1 MSQIF
6 DAYEKEFLE
15 FTASIARNTSSL
27 PSLAGDAKVQKIGET
42 ESDVAEAEALI
53 RRMDL
58 EARSQQNPAA
68 KNPMLNKL
76 RDYKSELARLKR
88 ESQLASRAANE
99 ANNRSQLLAGAE
111 LDDVSAP
118 TSSSQRDRMAQ
129 ATQQLDRTGDRIRD
143 GKRTLLETEDL
154 GVSIL
159 QDLHRQRET
168 IVSAREHIHGADD
181 NIGRS
186 RKILQAMGRRAMANK
201 AMLYGIIAMLFGAI
215 LLVAYFKLF
224 RSSDDGSGGQ

>member
-1 MSQIF
+1 VS
-6 DAYEKEFLE
+6 
-15 FTASIARNTSSL
+15 SARSLTRPPPPEPPSL
-27 PSLAGDAKVQKIGET
+27 PDAKVQKIGET

-111 LDDVSAP
+111 LDDSGAP

-159 QDLHRQRET
+159 QDLHRQR
-168 IVSAREHIHGADD
+168 
-181 NIGRS
+181 
-186 RKILQAMGRRAMANK
+186 
-201 AMLYGIIAMLFGAI
+201 
-215 LLVAYFKLF
+215 
-224 RSSDDGSGGQ
+224 

>member
-1 MSQIF
+1 M
-6 DAYEKEFLE
+6 
-15 FTASIARNTSSL
+15 
-27 PSLAGDAKVQKIGET
+27 
-42 ESDVAEAEALI
+42 
-53 RRMDL
+53 
-58 EARSQQNPAA
+58 RS
-68 KNPMLNKL
+68 
-76 RDYKSELARLKR
+76 RC
-88 ESQLASRAANE
+88 
-99 ANNRSQLLAGAE
+99 
-111 LDDVSAP
+111 DDDSGAP

-224 RSSDDGSGGQ
+224 RSSDDDSGGQ

>member
-1 MSQIF
+1 MS
-6 DAYEKEFLE
+6 
-15 FTASIARNTSSL
+15 SARSLTRPPPSNRPPSL
-27 PSLAGDAKVQKIGET
+27 PDAKVQKIGET

-58 EARSQQNPAA
+58 EARSTQNPAA

-99 ANNRSQLLAGAE
+99 ANNRSQLFAGAE
-111 LDDVSAP
+111 LDDSGAP

-129 ATQQLDRTGDRIRD
+129 ATQQLDRTGNRIQD

-159 QDLHRQRET
+159 QDLHRQRDT
-168 IVSAREHIHGADD
+168 ISSAREHIHAADD
-181 NIGRS
+181 TIGRS
-186 RKILQAMGRRAMANK
+186 RKILQSMGRRAMANK

-224 RSSDDGSGGQ
+224 RSSDDDSGGE

>member
-1 MSQIF
+1 MS
-6 DAYEKEFLE
+6 
-15 FTASIARNTSSL
+15 SARSL
-27 PSLAGDAKVQKIGET
+27 TRPPPPEPPPLPDAKVQKIGET

-58 EARSQQNPAA
+58 EARSQQNPAV

-111 LDDVSAP
+111 LDDSGAP

-224 RSSDDGSGGQ
+224 RSSDDDSGGQ

>member
-1 MSQIF
+1 MS
-6 DAYEKEFLE
+6 
-15 FTASIARNTSSL
+15 SARSLTRPPPPEPPSL
-27 PSLAGDAKVQKIGET
+27 PDAKVQKIGET

-58 EARSQQNPAA
+58 EARSTQNPAA

-111 LDDVSAP
+111 LDDSGAP

-129 ATQQLDRTGDRIRD
+129 ATQQLDRTGNRIQD

>member
-1 MSQIF
+1 MS
-6 DAYEKEFLE
+6 
-15 FTASIARNTSSL
+15 
-27 PSLAGDAKVQKIGET
+27 ET

-58 EARSQQNPAA
+58 EARSKQNPAA

-111 LDDVSAP
+111 LDDSGAP

-129 ATQQLDRTGDRIRD
+129 ATQQLDRTGNRIQD

>member
-1 MSQIF
+1 
-6 DAYEKEFLE
+6 
-15 FTASIARNTSSL
+15 
-27 PSLAGDAKVQKIGET
+27 
-42 ESDVAEAEALI
+42 
-53 RRMDL
+53 MDL
-58 EARSQQNPAA
+58 EARSQQNPAQ

-111 LDDVSAP
+111 LDDVGAP
-118 TSSSQRDRMAQ
+118 TSSSQRDRMMH
-129 ATQQLDRTGDRIRD
+129 ATQTLDRTGDRIRD

-168 IVSAREHIHGADD
+168 ITSAREHIHGADD

-186 RKILQAMGRRAMANK
+186 RKILQAMGRRALANK

-224 RSSDDGSGGQ
+224 KSSDDDKGGQ

>member
-1 MSQIF
+1 MS
-6 DAYEKEFLE
+6 
-15 FTASIARNTSSL
+15 
-27 PSLAGDAKVQKIGET
+27 ET

-58 EARSQQNPAA
+58 EARSTQNPAA

-111 LDDVSAP
+111 LDDSGAP

-129 ATQQLDRTGDRIRD
+129 ATQQLDRTGNRIQD

-159 QDLHRQRET
+159 QDLHRQRDT
-168 IVSAREHIHGADD
+168 ISSAREHIHAADD
-181 NIGRS
+181 TIGRS
-186 RKILQAMGRRAMANK
+186 RKILQSMGRRAMANK
-201 AMLYGIIAMLFGAI
+201 VMLYGIIAMLFGAI

-224 RSSDDGSGGQ
+224 RSSDDDSGGE

>member
-1 MSQIF
+1 MEYKSSP
-6 DAYEKEFLE
+6 
-15 FTASIARNTSSL
+15 FTDRKSEYPSFSTNSIPETAIKKAMLNLTIT
-27 PSLAGDAKVQKIGET
+27 PSTNSKNIENVVL
-42 ESDVAEAEALI
+42 
-53 RRMDL
+53 R
-58 EARSQQNPAA
+58 QNPAA

-111 LDDVSAP
+111 LDDSGAP

-129 ATQQLDRTGDRIRD
+129 ATQQLDRTGNRIQD

-159 QDLHRQRET
+159 QDLHRQRDT
-168 IVSAREHIHGADD
+168 ISSAREHIHAADD
-181 NIGRS
+181 TIGRS
-186 RKILQAMGRRAMANK
+186 RKILQSMGRRAMANK

-224 RSSDDGSGGQ
+224 RSSDDDSGGE

>member
-111 LDDVSAP
+111 LDDSGAP

-224 RSSDDGSGGQ
+224 RSSDDDSGGQ

>member
-1 MSQIF
+1 MS
-6 DAYEKEFLE
+6 
-15 FTASIARNTSSL
+15 
-27 PSLAGDAKVQKIGET
+27 ET

-58 EARSQQNPAA
+58 EARSTQNPAA

>member
-1 MSQIF
+1 MS
-6 DAYEKEFLE
+6 
-15 FTASIARNTSSL
+15 SARSL
-27 PSLAGDAKVQKIGET
+27 TRPPPPEPPPLPDAKVQKIGET

-58 EARSQQNPAA
+58 EARSQQNPAV

-111 LDDVSAP
+111 LDDSGAP

-168 IVSAREHIHGADD
+168 IMSAREHIHGADD

-224 RSSDDGSGGQ
+224 RSSDDDSGGQ